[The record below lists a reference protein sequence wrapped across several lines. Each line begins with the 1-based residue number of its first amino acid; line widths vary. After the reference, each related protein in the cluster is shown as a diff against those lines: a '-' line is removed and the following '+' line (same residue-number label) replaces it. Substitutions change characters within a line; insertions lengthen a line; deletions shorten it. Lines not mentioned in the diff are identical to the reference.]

1 VVNEEVKEPRSE
13 RFPVQPMLGLVLG
26 AVAGVINPG
35 LFYVPVLP
43 WIIPAVIAGVLSISP
58 RTRSLAVGFGAASVG
73 WLAFLMAFG
82 LVPVVAPLLR

>member
-1 VVNEEVKEPRSE
+1 
-13 RFPVQPMLGLVLG
+13 MLGLVLG
-26 AVAGVINPG
+26 AIAGVINPG

-43 WIIPAVIAGVLSISP
+43 WIIPGAIAGVLCISP
-58 RTRSLAVGFGAASVG
+58 RTRSLAVGFGAASLG